1 MKTKDI
7 KGKIRAYF
15 FLHPTIKL
23 RVRHIEREVKVPL
36 PSVIRYTK
44 ELERESI
51 LKHTEIAGIIAY
63 SAERTSPQFLLQK
76 KLFNLQQLFAS
87 GIVDFFVQELSN
99 PTVIL
104 FGSYSRGED
113 TEESD
118 IDIYIETPLTKHL
131 KIEKFEKF
139 LQRKIQIF
147 TYKNIHAI
155 ENKDLANN
163 IINGITLNGFM
174 EIFTN
179 SQRNFK

>member
-7 KGKIRAYF
+7 KGRMRAYF

-44 ELERESI
+44 ELEKEDI
-51 LKHTEIAGIIAY
+51 LKHSEIAGVITY
-63 SAERTSPQFLLQK
+63 SAERTSPKFLLQK

-87 GIVDFFVQELSN
+87 GIVDFLVQELSN
-99 PTVIL
+99 PTLIL

-118 IDIYIETPLTKHL
+118 IDIYIETPIFKNL
-131 KIEKFEKF
+131 KLEKFERF

-147 TYKNIHAI
+147 TYKNIHAV

-163 IINGITLNGFM
+163 IINGITLNGFC
-174 EIFTN
+174 EVF
-179 SQRNFK
+179 